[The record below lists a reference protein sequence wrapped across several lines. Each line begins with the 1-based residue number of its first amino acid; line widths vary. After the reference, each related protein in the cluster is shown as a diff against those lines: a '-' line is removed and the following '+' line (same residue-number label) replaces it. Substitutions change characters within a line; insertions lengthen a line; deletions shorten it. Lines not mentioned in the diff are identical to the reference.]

1 LKVLAAAALLL
12 VATSCATPQP
22 RAEGEAALY
31 RHIAYLASDE
41 LAGRAP
47 GTAGAA
53 QAEAYVMRE
62 FLQAGLLGG
71 AQGGAWLQPV
81 MVPTKDNDPA
91 RTPIR
96 ANNVI
101 GRIAGSDG
109 AGEAIVFLAHL
120 DHVGLCRPPGAAD
133 RTCNGAVD
141 NASGVASLI
150 EIARALAHGPRPR
163 RDILFVAT
171 AAEELGLVGA
181 RAFAADPP
189 VPLARIVAALN
200 LDTVA
205 VAPRGAPVTIVGRGR
220 TGLDRLVDATARGLG
235 RRVDPGFGADR
246 LVKRQDGWALLQQG
260 VPAIMVG
267 GAYGPALERFFASRY
282 HQPEDEADRGLQLGG
297 AAEDVLLHVA
307 LGAALADPARYPS
320 ADRHV
325 MIAETLDSPAAP
337 H

>member
-1 LKVLAAAALLL
+1 MKALTAAALLL
-12 VATSCATPQP
+12 VTASCATPRP
-22 RAEGEAALY
+22 RAAGEAALY

-47 GTAGAA
+47 GTAGGA

-62 FLQAGLLGG
+62 FSQAGLIGG
-71 AQGGAWLQPV
+71 RQGGTWLQPV
-81 MVPTKDNDPA
+81 MVRVANDPA
-91 RTPIR
+91 RAPIH

-101 GRIAGSDG
+101 GRIPGSEG
-109 AGEAIVFLAHL
+109 TGEAIVFLAHL

-133 RTCNGAVD
+133 RICNGAVD

-181 RAFAADPP
+181 RAFAANPP
-189 VPLARIVAALN
+189 VPLASIVAALN

-267 GAYGPALERFFASRY
+267 GAYGPALDRFFASRY
-282 HQPEDEADRGLQLGG
+282 HQPDDEADGGLQLGG

-307 LGAALADPARYPS
+307 LGAALADPAQYP
-320 ADRHV
+320 AANRQV
-325 MIAETLDSPAAP
+325 VIAEPLDSPAAP

>member
-1 LKVLAAAALLL
+1 MKAFAALLL
-12 VATSCATPQP
+12 FVLASCVTPP
-22 RAEGEAALY
+22 APAGEEAALR
-31 RHIAYLASDE
+31 RHIAYLASDD

-47 GTAGAA
+47 GTPGGLL
-53 QAEAYVMRE
+53 AEAYIQRQ
-62 FLQAGLLGG
+62 FAAIGLLPGANGG
-71 AQGGAWLQPV
+71 GWYQPV
-81 MVPTKDNDPA
+81 AVPPKTGDPLA
-91 RTPIR
+91 VAVQ

-109 AGEAIVFLAHL
+109 AGEAVVFLAHA
-120 DHVGLCRPPGAAD
+120 DHVGQCRPAGAVD
-133 RTCNGAVD
+133 RICNGAVD

-150 EIARALAHGPRPR
+150 EIARALACTRPR

-181 RAFAADPP
+181 RAFAAAPP
-189 VPLARIVAALN
+189 LPLSRIVAAIN

-220 TGLDRLVDATARGLG
+220 TGLDGLVDATARGLG
-235 RRVDPGFGADR
+235 RKVDSELEADR

-267 GAYGPALERFFASRY
+267 GAYGPPLERFFASRY
-282 HQPEDEADRGLQLGG
+282 HQPNDEADRGLELGG
-297 AAEDVLLHVA
+297 AVEDVALHVA
-307 LGAALADPARYPS
+307 LGAAFADPARYPTS
-320 ADRHV
+320 ARQV
-325 MIAETLDSPAAP
+325 FAQSLDSPAAP